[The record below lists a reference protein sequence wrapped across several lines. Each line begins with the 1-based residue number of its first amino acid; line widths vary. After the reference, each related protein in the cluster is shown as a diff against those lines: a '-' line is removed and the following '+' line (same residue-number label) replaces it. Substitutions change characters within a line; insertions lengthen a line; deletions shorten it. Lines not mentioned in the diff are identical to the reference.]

1 MESLCDLMNN
11 TQVWDAEE
19 NYDLFMDNF
28 HDYEQFILHGVQYLD
43 LQKKIQRA
51 HSYVLF
57 LTFCLL
63 HFLMVLDVFCHVSL
77 IVWLQ
82 MHHVKLL
89 PHMTELLTRALHA
102 CSLDDQLQFSVYMH
116 CLSTGITQFLNSR
129 IV

>member
-19 NYDLFMDNF
+19 NYDLFMDDF

-82 MHHVKLL
+82 MHHAPPGQRLNGV
-89 PHMTELLTRALHA
+89 EAACEGRA
-102 CSLDDQLQFSVYMH
+102 VYVDVR
-116 CLSTGITQFLNSR
+116 L
-129 IV
+129 